1 MGIRLVAGALPR
13 ASWIALSM
21 IYRGNQSDLE
31 VQERAAMRAMAM
43 QHVMGSFTKLMVGAG

>member
-1 MGIRLVAGALPR
+1 MGIHLVAGALPR

-21 IYRGNQSDLE
+21 ICRGNQSDLE
-31 VQERAAMRAMAM
+31 VQERAAMHAMAM